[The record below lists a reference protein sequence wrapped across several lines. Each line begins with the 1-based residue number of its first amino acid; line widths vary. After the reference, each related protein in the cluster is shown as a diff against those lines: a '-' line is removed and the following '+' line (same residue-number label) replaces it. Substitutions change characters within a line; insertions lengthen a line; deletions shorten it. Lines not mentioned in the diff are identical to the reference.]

1 MTVAGTFI
9 ILLFLAAP
17 IALVLGITAV
27 THILA
32 SGDLVLFESYPQQL
46 FSGLEKYG
54 LLAIPLFMLVGE
66 LMNEGGVTT
75 RLIRA
80 ARVFVGAY
88 RGGLAY
94 VNLLANMMMASI
106 VGSAAAQIA
115 VMSRVM
121 TPEMT
126 RQGYS
131 PAFAAATTAAGG
143 LLSPIIPPSMLFVI
157 YGVLAQIPIGD
168 MFMAGILPGLLL
180 AFGFMCAIAFVIL
193 SLFFFIFMSISK
205 FFISTFLSCLI
216 CGCVIIFFCILF
228 SLLY

>member
-1 MTVAGTFI
+1 MTVAAAFV
-9 ILLFLAAP
+9 ILLLIATP
-17 IALVLGITAV
+17 VALVLAITAIV
-27 THILA
+27 HILS

-115 VMSRVM
+115 A
-121 TPEMT
+121 TPVSGGA
-126 RQGYS
+126 RPS
-131 PAFAAATTAAGG
+131 AAASASGEPT
-143 LLSPIIPPSMLFVI
+143 
-157 YGVLAQIPIGD
+157 
-168 MFMAGILPGLLL
+168 
-180 AFGFMCAIAFVIL
+180 
-193 SLFFFIFMSISK
+193 
-205 FFISTFLSCLI
+205 
-216 CGCVIIFFCILF
+216 
-228 SLLY
+228 